1 MSIIIN
7 KSKNLDQ
14 IYQRI
19 KEVLSDAEMMIE
31 TLQGRL
37 CPQDEGN
44 IRAFCFDAGK
54 GKRSNNRNIKKQDL
68 IILPFKSGF

>member
-44 IRAFCFDAGK
+44 ISVSCFEAGK
-54 GKRSNNRNIKKQDL
+54 GETGAKRETS
-68 IILPFKSGF
+68 KSKT

>member
-19 KEVLSDAEMMIE
+19 KEALSDAEMMM
-31 TLQGRL
+31 
-37 CPQDEGN
+37 EGD
-44 IRAFCFDAGK
+44 R
-54 GKRSNNRNIKKQDL
+54 KK
-68 IILPFKSGF
+68 